1 MEFVMGGNLSGFDA
15 STVNP
20 TDSACLPIGEYRVV
34 AVESSVEDKPSGAQ
48 MLSVTLQ
55 VLGGNYQN
63 RKIWVSE
70 CLKQKD
76 GNKNQQGLGKLS
88 ALCRAVGVLTPK
100 DTTELH
106 NIPFVATVGIKKQED
121 GYSPKNIVQKYTRI
135 ATDAPAVSQAPQAQT
150 ATAGGPW

>member
-1 MEFVMGGNLSGFDA
+1 MEFVMGNLSGFDA

-20 TDSACLPIGEYRVV
+20 TDSACLPIGDYRVI
-34 AVESSVEDKPSGAQ
+34 AVESSIDDKPSGAQ

-76 GNKNQQGLGKLS
+76 GSENKQGWGKLS
-88 ALCRAVGVLTPK
+88 SLCRAVGVLDPD
-100 DTTELH
+100 DTSNLH
-106 NIPFVATVGIKKQED
+106 NIPFIATVGIKKQED
-121 GYSPKNIVQKYTRI
+121 GYSPKNIVTKYTKI
-135 ATDAPAVSQAPQAQT
+135 SADAPAVRSTPQPQVAST
-150 ATAGGPW
+150 GDPW